1 MRRGDALTGST
12 LAGGSSLLLCGE
24 LNGDCAITASD
35 ALAALLMAVGLSAV
49 DPAADVNNNDA
60 VSASD
65 ALQILRIAVGTDEH
79 TSVCN
84 A

>member
-1 MRRGDALTGST
+1 
-12 LAGGSSLLLCGE
+12 
-24 LNGDCAITASD
+24 
-35 ALAALLMAVGLSAV
+35 
-49 DPAADVNNNDA
+49 VNNNAA

-79 TSVCN
+79 TSRCN